1 MKQVIIMIICI
12 LLIVS
17 GGVGE
22 IKYLEKSSVF
32 LSSDVDYIQNAI
44 ENNNYQMAEQQID
57 NTYNSWNDTKS
68 VWEIFINNDEVENI
82 DEAMVELKKNVQ
94 FEKKDEA
101 LIAIEKIRQNLKNT
115 VEKHKLKIDNIL

>member
-1 MKQVIIMIICI
+1 MKQVIIMVICI